1 MSRSDGGHR
10 LKIFQLYEIIFN
22 ICNYDRRRSDQKALK
37 RLLMPSIWVYHFE
50 IISLSKS
57 KTGLF
62 CNLQKKC
69 VQDLH
74 NHGDPKR
81 SATSV
86 YDFFLLRLSFMPQ
99 TFCTKCWGIGS
110 TPSPHIELP
119 FPIAHR
125 SYFRSA
131 VA

>member
-22 ICNYDRRRSDQKALK
+22 ICNYDRRRSDQIALK

-62 CNLQKKC
+62 CNLQKKMRP
-69 VQDLH
+69 
-74 NHGDPKR
+74 GF
-81 SATSV
+81 T
-86 YDFFLLRLSFMPQ
+86 
-99 TFCTKCWGIGS
+99 
-110 TPSPHIELP
+110 
-119 FPIAHR
+119 
-125 SYFRSA
+125 
-131 VA
+131 